1 MLISTQSPRNSHL
14 ALKSIHYQK
23 GCIELYPSTAQD
35 LVSDLA
41 LCLKQN
47 PHMMGYWSNLNTGFR
62 CYEKTVEPE
71 DAIHATVEIYCTM
84 LPNLSR
90 GF

>member
-1 MLISTQSPRNSHL
+1 MATKNQRPTGEMLISTQSPRNSHL

-41 LCLKQN
+41 LYAMKKQLNRKMQSMQQLK
-47 PHMMGYWSNLNTGFR
+47 SIVR
-62 CYEKTVEPE
+62 CCQILAE
-71 DAIHATVEIYCTM
+71 DFEATSI
-84 LPNLSR
+84 
-90 GF
+90 